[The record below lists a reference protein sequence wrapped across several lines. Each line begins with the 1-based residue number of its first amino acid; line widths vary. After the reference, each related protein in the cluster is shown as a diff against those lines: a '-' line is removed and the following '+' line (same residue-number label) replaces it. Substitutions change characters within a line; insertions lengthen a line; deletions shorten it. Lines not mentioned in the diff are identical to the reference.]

1 RRAPGFRDVLGPR
14 GLAALAQHA
23 PEDLKPMPKGPGEIL
38 EGALAGG
45 PTRDVS
51 KDPDVGMA
59 VRGLLSKA
67 PERGGGGRD
76 DGNGSEVQWR
86 PGPEGLLR
94 DFARMPD
101 VLEGDD
107 EGRLRAGAEESVQ
120 FRDRVPLDQEE
131 LDRIGFEQRAALAYE
146 RQKLL
151 AHPGPHGR
159 QVHKIP
165 SSASPE
171 SPRKLK
177 AMRRIGTACCGFAS
191 KHRAV
196 PRRRRRRWA
205 QPFEI
210 SFRICRSNSRRT
222 GRRGR
227 RRAWSACGN
236 GSGIN
241 ESGIRR
247 VVNSSRAAGGTERT

>member
-1 RRAPGFRDVLGPR
+1 MPSTTSPLTTRYRMDRATSSAPPSHSETFDHFSWRNVRLPTWMSDMNATRAWPGVPG
-14 GLAALAQHA
+14 
-23 PEDLKPMPKGPGEIL
+23 KGF
-38 EGALAGG
+38 A
-45 PTRDVS
+45 
-51 KDPDVGMA
+51 VGRSG
-59 VRGLLSKA
+59 RGLLSKA
-67 PERGGGGRD
+67 PERGGGGGRD

-177 AMRRIGTACCGFAS
+177 AMRRIGPACCGFAS

-222 GRRGR
+222 G
-227 RRAWSACGN
+227 
-236 GSGIN
+236 
-241 ESGIRR
+241 
-247 VVNSSRAAGGTERT
+247 